1 MGKEQ
6 NMEIKRSS
14 RGPYWTLTV
23 DGVFEGNFDTFGE
36 ALMEYEERFENQ
48 AASLKEALEA

>member
-6 NMEIKRSS
+6 TMEIKRSS
-14 RGPYWTLTV
+14 KGPYWTLTV

-36 ALMEYEERFENQ
+36 ALREYEERFENQ
-48 AASLKEALEA
+48 AASPKGALE